1 MTGNFSKHARDGGTL
16 LAGLAEAQERYD
28 AFLCDIWGVL
38 HNGERAFPL
47 AVEALRNLRLLGK
60 AVTLI
65 TNAPR
70 PREEVAAQL
79 SSLGVPAECYDAIA
93 TSGDVC
99 AQAIIARTP
108 QKPCHIGP
116 ERDRPVFDAASALAG
131 LKIAPVALADADFAV
146 CTGLD
151 EDTVETPA
159 DYEDVLKALRA
170 KNLPMICAN
179 PDLVVYRGDQLV
191 YCAGALA
198 ERYEALGGEVEQAGK
213 PYAPIYRLALG
224 LLERARKK
232 PLDLDRV
239 LAIGDAMHTDIAG
252 AGAMGLD
259 SLLVTEGIH
268 REELHGGA
276 PEASGA
282 WGAIDADAYR
292 QFVDSHAISPLYR
305 MNRLAW

>member
-1 MTGNFSKHARDGGTL
+1 MTGNFKKHARGGGPL
-16 LAGLAEAQERYD
+16 LSGLGQAQERYD

-38 HNGERAFPL
+38 HDGERAFPA

-60 AVTLI
+60 LVTLI

-70 PREEVAAQL
+70 PNEDVAAQL
-79 SSLGVPAECYDAIA
+79 TSLGVPAECYDAIA

-99 AQAIIARTP
+99 ARAIVERLP
-108 QKPCHIGP
+108 RKPCHIGP
-116 ERDRPVFDAASALAG
+116 ERDRPLFDAASAMAG
-131 LKIAPVALADADFAV
+131 VKIAPVALAEADFAV
-146 CTGLD
+146 CTGLV
-151 EDTVETPA
+151 EDTIETPA
-159 DYEDVLKALRA
+159 DYEAVLVALRA
-170 KNLPMICAN
+170 KNLTMICAN

-198 ERYEALGGEVEQAGK
+198 ERYEVLGGEVEQAGK
-213 PYAPIYRLALG
+213 PYAPIYRMALG
-224 LLERARKK
+224 LLERAHRG

-239 LAIGDAMHTDIAG
+239 LAIGDAVHTDIAG

-259 SLLVTEGIH
+259 SLLVTEGVH

-276 PEASGA
+276 SGA
-282 WGAIDADAYR
+282 TDADAYR
-292 QFVDSHAISPLYR
+292 QFVDSHGVSPAFR